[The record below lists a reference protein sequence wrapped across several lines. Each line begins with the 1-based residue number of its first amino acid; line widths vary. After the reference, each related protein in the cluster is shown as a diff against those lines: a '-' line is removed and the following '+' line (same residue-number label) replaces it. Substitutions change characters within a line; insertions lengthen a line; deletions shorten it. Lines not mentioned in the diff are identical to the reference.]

1 MSILDRILR
10 AGEGKK
16 VKALEGIVPD
26 INALGDEMRRL
37 SDDELRG
44 KTVEFRDRL
53 ANGATL
59 EDILHEAFAVTREAA
74 VRVIGQR
81 HYDVQL
87 MGGAALHFGWVAE
100 MKTGEGK
107 TLVSTLPAYLNG
119 LAGKGVHLVTVN
131 DYLARRDAEWMGQIH
146 KFLGLS
152 VGLIIPGFKDRPE
165 EKRRNYQCDITYGT
179 NNEMGF
185 DYLRDNMAPRL
196 DAKVQRGHNYCIVD
210 EVD

>member
-16 VKALEGIVPD
+16 IKALEAIVPD
-26 INALGDEMRRL
+26 INALEDEMRRL

-44 KTVEFRDRL
+44 KNVEFRNRL

-59 EDILHEAFAVTREAA
+59 DDILIEAFAVTREGA

-119 LAGKGVHLVTVN
+119 LSGKGVHLVTVN
-131 DYLARRDAEWMGQIH
+131 DYLARRDAELMGRIH

-152 VGLIIPGFKDRPE
+152 VGLIIPGFKDNPE
-165 EKRRNYQCDITYGT
+165 DKRRNYLCDITYGT
-179 NNEMGF
+179 NN
-185 DYLRDNMAPRL
+185 
-196 DAKVQRGHNYCIVD
+196 
-210 EVD
+210 